1 MTRQMRTYVRRL
13 VLASAAALFAIAC
26 GGDSEEA
33 AFREA
38 SEDLAEAQAE
48 AEVARGLVQTRI
60 EALDAAQAEL
70 EEAEAALRDADD
82 RVDEARQALAEFAT
96 DDVVF
101 RAVQLAL
108 LETPELGDVAI
119 RANVDSGVVS
129 LWGSVASEAIRDR
142 AIAVAKAIPG
152 VVGVQSHIG
161 VEDGA
166 VEPAPA
172 DAEESEEEGAEAPS
186 DGAV

>member
-1 MTRQMRTYVRRL
+1 MTREMRTYVRSF
-13 VLASAAALFAIAC
+13 VAASAAAFLLIAC

-48 AEVARGLVQTRI
+48 AEVARGLVQTRL
-60 EALDAAQAEL
+60 EALDNAQTQL
-70 EEAEAALRDADD
+70 DEAEAALRDADD
-82 RVDEARQALAEFAT
+82 RVEEARRALAEFAT

-108 LETPELGDVAI
+108 LETPELEDVAI

-142 AIAVAKAIPG
+142 AIAVAKGIPG

-166 VEPAPA
+166 DEPAPH
-172 DAEESEEEGAEAPS
+172 EPEEEGAEAPS